1 MVCSVYRTQ
10 VSVFMNYNPFTV
22 TGFAERLQAALAQQS
37 MSQSQLA
44 TMLGVSRSTVT
55 SWVRYGTLPDAGLL
69 GKLCDSLGCSAD
81 WLLGLKTHIEKQDA
95 PGSLHWVEQIPPL
108 IRGVQ
113 REQIEYG
120 IRLFNLLVMENRSA
134 EEVRAA
140 TGRLVLQA
148 ALRSGAIRLTQVKRN
163 VALEDGIR
171 ARYPGLK
178 DVVVADA
185 PLNYDDSII
194 RTELVTFL
202 AANTVLTQA
211 VRESAIGLGSGYT
224 LLRLCEQS
232 IPGID
237 QFSGTR
243 WVPLLAFAPENT
255 SDYDANTLA
264 RLMAMRHPGSQA
276 MLLPHPGECTTKRM
290 KAIQAETLRWTKN
303 VQTIFVSVS
312 GVDRRDRSGRAYL
325 YAEFRSADYA
335 AEAPDLRAAYAE
347 LPSGFGA
354 ELLRYLLDENGQI
367 ISSDPAVGAQVDLDI
382 LRYNCAMIGKVCIV
396 AARAYKA
403 QAVATCLRNGLAN
416 AIVVDSEIGEYLV
429 AS

>member
-1 MVCSVYRTQ
+1 
-10 VSVFMNYNPFTV
+10 MNYNPFTV
-22 TGFAERLQAALAQQS
+22 TGFAGRLQAALAQQG

-44 TMLGVSRSTVT
+44 TVLGVSRSTVT

-69 GKLCDSLGCSAD
+69 GKLCDSLRCSAD
-81 WLLGLKTHIEKQDA
+81 WLLGLKTHIEKQDV
-95 PGSLHWVEQIPPL
+95 PESLHWVEQIPPL
-108 IRGVQ
+108 ISGVQ

-120 IRLFNLLVMENRSA
+120 IRLFNLLVTENRSA

-140 TGRLVLQA
+140 NGRLALQA

-163 VALEDGIR
+163 AALEDGIR

-178 DVVVADA
+178 DVVVADV

-194 RTELVTFL
+194 RAELVTFL

-232 IPGID
+232 IPSID

-255 SDYDANTLA
+255 NDYDANTLA

-276 MLLPHPGECTTKRM
+276 MLLPHPDECTTKRM
-290 KAIQAETLRWTKN
+290 KAIQAETLRWMKN